1 MKTGNKIIRGAEE
14 ALAHAKDE
22 NDGSRVTEVYEL
34 PRLEDGS
41 VDFEILGELHEN
53 GLLDELIDDVFKA
66 IDANARAE
74 ERERCAKIAE
84 LPSVLSGGP
93 NGDRRAEIIAACI
106 RNLGDE

>member
-1 MKTGNKIIRGAEE
+1 MGT
-14 ALAHAKDE
+14 
-22 NDGSRVTEVYEL
+22 YEL

-41 VDFEILGELHEN
+41 VDWDSLVRRVRWRDLALPIL
-53 GLLDELIDDVFKA
+53 KA
-66 IDANARAE
+66 VDANARAE

-93 NGDRRAEIIAACI
+93 NGDGRAEMIAACI